1 MPPERTKSGPSD
13 PATKTKSKTTAFKPP
28 RRSGASDTAAAAE
41 PVSTPA
47 GPDEGTAQIPPALV
61 TRLVHT
67 HFGNE
72 DMRMAKDADKAVG
85 RYLDIFVREAVVRAI
100 VGKKEKENGKGD
112 VFLEVRDERAAGQ
125 E

>member
-1 MPPERTKSGPSD
+1 MPPERPKSGPSD
-13 PATKTKSKTTAFKPP
+13 SATKTKSKTTAFKPP
-28 RRSGASDTAAAAE
+28 RRSGASDTTAAAE
-41 PVSTPA
+41 SVSASA
-47 GPDEGTAQIPPALV
+47 GPDEGMTQIPPALV

-72 DMRMAKDADKAVG
+72 DVRMTKDADKAVG

-112 VFLEVRDERAAGQ
+112 VFLEVSDERWVGQ
-125 E
+125 D